1 MLSNRKST
9 TAKHHARHLDCGQGG
24 HYATRQ
30 GFGKV
35 DRIDMTAVALATDW
49 LVCTVAKMEMLPLKH
64 WSKRSN
70 AVQIMCELSANLLT
84 SYTTFV

>member
-1 MLSNRKST
+1 M
-9 TAKHHARHLDCGQGG
+9 HHARRLDCGKGG

-30 GFGKV
+30 GFDKV
-35 DRIDMTAVALATDW
+35 DRIDVTAVALAMDW
-49 LVCTVAKMEMLPLKH
+49 LVCTVAKMKVLSLKH

-70 AVQIMCELSANLLT
+70 AMHTTCELSANLLT